1 MYECTDLG
9 TVAFLQLFWPFKFY
23 LFCEAPARQQSH
35 RSGDNNDTV
44 NIADFPAVQD
54 PVINVFVLLPFFP
67 TLFSH
72 RYRHK
77 SHQNCME
84 GYA

>member
-1 MYECTDLG
+1 MT
-9 TVAFLQLFWPFKFY
+9 
-23 LFCEAPARQQSH
+23 
-35 RSGDNNDTV
+35 TV

-72 RYRHK
+72 RHK
-77 SHQNCME
+77 SHLIKIAWKAMPE
-84 GYA
+84 DASIITASKEP